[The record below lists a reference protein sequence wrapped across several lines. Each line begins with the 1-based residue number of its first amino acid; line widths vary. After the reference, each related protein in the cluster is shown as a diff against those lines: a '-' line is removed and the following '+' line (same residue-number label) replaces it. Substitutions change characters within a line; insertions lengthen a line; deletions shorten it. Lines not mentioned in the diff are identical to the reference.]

1 MIRKATFRDAQNIS
15 TLALSLISFLSSNSE
30 GTLPQEFTD
39 TLTTQEYL
47 KRFNSEQP
55 FQHYV
60 YEVEHQI
67 VAYISYVT
75 MVEDTHIFH
84 LFVDEQ
90 YHKQG
95 IAKKLWNFMLNAT
108 SSDVYTVNSSVWAI
122 EFYKN
127 LGFVNSSLMQKHDG
141 LEYQPM
147 IMMKEDISISQL

>member
-1 MIRKATFRDAQNIS
+1 MIRKATYRDAQNIS
-15 TLALSLISFLSSNSE
+15 VLALSLISFLSSNSE
-30 GTLPQEFTD
+30 GTLPQEFMN
-39 TLTTQEYL
+39 TLTTKEYL

-60 YEVEHQI
+60 YEIENKI

-84 LFVDEQ
+84 LFVDKQ
-90 YHKQG
+90 YHKMG
-95 IAKKLWNFMLNAT
+95 IAKKLWNFMLHEST
-108 SSDVYTVNSSVWAI
+108 TDIYTVNSSLWAI

-127 LGFVNSSLMQKHDG
+127 LGFLNSSLIQTHQG

-147 IMMKEDISISQL
+147 IMMKEDIK